1 MVFKGRFF
9 SSKKSDTSSPDGS
22 YNSPRSSGSNS
33 PIRSDTKK
41 KGKSTSKDNSPST
54 PTSLSS
60 FASFR
65 DKKKDAKGKGSQ
77 SSTPTKN
84 LGVEVKETSPSK
96 LKKGV
101 TDTKEAGLTSF
112 PLSPIMASSLGL
124 NKIKTRSGPL
134 PQESFFGYGSRD
146 KGNGLGASNLS
157 KTGGNG
163 PLSSAWGKKNSGKK
177 DEKKSLLGS
186 TENAGRVDNVS
197 NSDGMSAESAA
208 LRDRSPHIPGLSRL
222 QSGESSLGAG

>member
-1 MVFKGRFF
+1 MAHIFYTSGSGTGQFKLQ
-9 SSKKSDTSSPDGS
+9 SPLIKAVNSNIKSDTSSPDGS

-84 LGVEVKETSPSK
+84 LEEVKETSPSVQVEEK
-96 LKKGV
+96 
-101 TDTKEAGLTSF
+101 
-112 PLSPIMASSLGL
+112 
-124 NKIKTRSGPL
+124 
-134 PQESFFGYGSRD
+134 ESFFGYGSRD

-208 LRDRSPHIPGLSRL
+208 LRDRSPHIPDYQGCRVVNHL
-222 QSGESSLGAG
+222 LGAG